1 MFEKLRSK
9 WMLPVALLVL
19 IGIYYLPPVHSRL
32 SWRLENLRTSVIYF
46 FKPPDEAMFQPEQ
59 QADFESILATTRA
72 EYAQT
77 LTPEATAASMGTG
90 TPAGPTPR
98 PTITPTP
105 LPAIVK
111 LEGVKYEDQ
120 HHRWNYCG
128 PANFSMALTFWG
140 WEGNRDVIGK
150 AIKPSDKDR
159 NVMPYE
165 LQDFVTD
172 NITDLRSAMRYGGD
186 IPTLKRLIAGGF
198 PVVAEK
204 GYYERDYTGKMG
216 WMGHYQ
222 FVTGYDDTKGVVIA
236 QDTYL
241 NGPNFA
247 IPYDEFIEGW
257 RSFNY
262 VFIVVYPAERENE
275 VLALLGPLAEA
286 SAAARHALVVAQ
298 EESQRL
304 SGIDRYFSYFNIGTS
319 HVALQEY
326 GDATYAYD
334 FAFQIYNELATD
346 DTVRPYRM
354 MWYQTGPYFAYFYSN
369 RFSDVIN
376 LATTTLEDT
385 ISEPV
390 LEESLIWRGRAY
402 YMAGQT
408 QKAVDDYR
416 AALKVHPHW
425 PPAVQALEDLG
436 VAP

>member
-1 MFEKLRSK
+1 
-9 WMLPVALLVL
+9 
-19 IGIYYLPPVHSRL
+19 
-32 SWRLENLRTSVIYF
+32 
-46 FKPPDEAMFQPEQ
+46 
-59 QADFESILATTRA
+59 
-72 EYAQT
+72 
-77 LTPEATAASMGTG
+77 
-90 TPAGPTPR
+90 
-98 PTITPTP
+98 
-105 LPAIVK
+105 
-111 LEGVKYEDQ
+111 
-120 HHRWNYCG
+120 
-128 PANFSMALTFWG
+128 
-140 WEGNRDVIGK
+140 
-150 AIKPSDKDR
+150 
-159 NVMPYE
+159 
-165 LQDFVTD
+165 
-172 NITDLRSAMRYGGD
+172 
-186 IPTLKRLIAGGF
+186 
-198 PVVAEK
+198 
-204 GYYERDYTGKMG
+204 
-216 WMGHYQ
+216 
-222 FVTGYDDTKGVVIA
+222 
-236 QDTYL
+236 
-241 NGPNFA
+241 
-247 IPYDEFIEGW
+247 
-257 RSFNY
+257 
-262 VFIVVYPAERENE
+262 VYPAERENE